1 MANLY
6 KGTDRRLL
14 AKMRKVLDL
23 IEARDTRVDN
33 PARTSAISNRV
44 KIIDSANSS
53 LVASVAAVSEVVD
66 AKLAA
71 TA

>member
-14 AKMRKVLDL
+14 AKAKKVLQL
-23 IEARDTRVDN
+23 IAARDTRVDN

-44 KIIDSANSS
+44 KIFDSADSS
-53 LVASVAAVSEVVD
+53 LTAAVLAVTTTVD
-66 AKLAA
+66 DKLDA
-71 TA
+71 TV